1 MNTVS
6 APLIGIVIGGFLGW
20 QVAFWAAKKVI
31 DDLFKKN
38 TIIRKGKTYRL
49 QLLSGEEVE
58 LDVGNL
64 YR

>member
-6 APLIGIVIGGFLGW
+6 ALLVGIVIGGFLGW
-20 QVAFWAAKKVI
+20 RVALCAAKKVI